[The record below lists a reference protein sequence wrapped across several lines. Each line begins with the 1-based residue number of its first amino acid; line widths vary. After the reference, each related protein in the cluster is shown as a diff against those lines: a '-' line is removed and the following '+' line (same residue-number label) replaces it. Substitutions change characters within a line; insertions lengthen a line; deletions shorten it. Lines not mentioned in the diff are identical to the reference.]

1 MGKGQPWQRR
11 RSRKRGS
18 RRQGDGSRRGR
29 DERFAGLKES
39 EAEEGAEDWFGGE
52 KDFLRRI

>member
-11 RSRKRGS
+11 RSRKRRS
-18 RRQGDGSRRGR
+18 RRQGGGSRRGR

-39 EAEEGAEDWFGGE
+39 EAEEGAEDWFEGV
-52 KDFLRRI
+52 KKTF